1 MKRKDYMKI
10 GDLIPEYIQSMC
22 IARGLVRNSVCTA
35 FDQALDN
42 RFTKYIISREFS
54 NGKLF
59 CTLSSSVARDSL
71 SLYKTAL
78 KERINSIVGEEI
90 VKEIVFR

>member
-10 GDLIPEYIQSMC
+10 GDLIPEYIQSMG
-22 IARGLVRNSVCTA
+22 IARGLVGNSVCTA

-42 RFTKYIISREFS
+42 RFTKYIINREFN
-54 NGKLF
+54 NGKLY

>member
-10 GDLIPEYIQSMC
+10 GDLIPENIQSMG
-22 IARGLVRNSVCTA
+22 IARGLVGNSVCTA

-42 RFTKYIISREFS
+42 RFTKYIISREFN
-54 NGKLF
+54 NGKLY

>member
-10 GDLIPEYIQSMC
+10 GDLIPEYIQSMG
-22 IARGLVRNSVCTA
+22 IARGLVGNSVCTA

-42 RFTKYIISREFS
+42 RFTKYIINREFN
-54 NGKLF
+54 NGKLY

-78 KERINSIVGEEI
+78 KERINSIVGEEV

>member
-10 GDLIPEYIQSMC
+10 GDLIPEYIQSMG
-22 IARGLVRNSVCTA
+22 IARGLVGNSVCTA

-42 RFTKYIISREFS
+42 RFTKYIISRKFS